1 MRRED
6 FFASLENIDVN
17 YIDEAEHYQ
26 GSKLNNPLF
35 MYIGMA
41 ATVLVV
47 AGCAVLFFLMNNRE
61 DASVETTVETKTV
74 TERIINGTGAS
85 DVTKETF
92 NDTDDRIR
100 MLHKNNVEIPDGT
113 VAVLMFL
120 SEAEHLEGFEG
131 WYAPEDQEDWKA
143 AVNRAVAR
151 VQDKEYQVY
160 PYDDMMPVR
169 FYWKH
174 DGVEDSWTLA
184 KDGSLWGQR
193 YTIGSAGDDMF
204 KNNYIAPGD
213 AAELAAKIRKV
224 CDFFGVDPIAPEQ
237 IGEIKLAE
245 LTVKGKTYRLED
257 SVKLGYL
264 GNTIKNAKKHM
275 PSGCP
280 WATLRLTFAD
290 GNMVTVALASDGC
303 NIWQSDGVYYKYGN
317 REDAEKMFALFG
329 INLAKLYA

>member
-6 FFASLENIDVN
+6 FFASLEIIDAN

-61 DASVETTVETKTV
+61 DASVETAVETKTV

-131 WYAPEDQEDWKA
+131 WYAPEDQEDC
-143 AVNRAVAR
+143 
-151 VQDKEYQVY
+151 
-160 PYDDMMPVR
+160 
-169 FYWKH
+169 
-174 DGVEDSWTLA
+174 
-184 KDGSLWGQR
+184 QR
-193 YTIGSAGDDMF
+193 
-204 KNNYIAPGD
+204 
-213 AAELAAKIRKV
+213 
-224 CDFFGVDPIAPEQ
+224 
-237 IGEIKLAE
+237 
-245 LTVKGKTYRLED
+245 
-257 SVKLGYL
+257 
-264 GNTIKNAKKHM
+264 
-275 PSGCP
+275 
-280 WATLRLTFAD
+280 
-290 GNMVTVALASDGC
+290 
-303 NIWQSDGVYYKYGN
+303 
-317 REDAEKMFALFG
+317 
-329 INLAKLYA
+329 